1 MDKFANLILV
11 QNEKTEIALKQMTKR
26 LGNVERDLRI
36 VTHILREQKTLFMQ
50 GMQTCAE
57 GYRQTLK
64 AAELNIESSEEIR
77 DSMATSTV
85 TQWC

>member
-36 VTHILREQKTLFMQ
+36 VTHILREQKTLFMR